1 MRTVTILIA
10 VGIVWLAEFN
20 PIAGQSP
27 DSQVMATIQQV
38 FDGMRSANSIMVSAV
53 FADDARFAVIR
64 SKDGNPEITTQ
75 PVFEW
80 IGAIGESGGNWDER
94 IYDVDIHIDGN
105 VSSAWV
111 PYTFYLEGVL
121 SHCGVN
127 SMELLLNGD
136 SWEITQLSDS
146 RRTKDC
152 PDPLGEQV
160 VSECHLLPLRQGCAL
175 YLFLRSGDNNSIL
188 SPYSAYT
195 LC

>member
-10 VGIVWLAEFN
+10 VGIVWLAE
-20 PIAGQSP
+20 PDPVAGQSP
-27 DSQVMATIQQV
+27 NSQVMATIQQV

-64 SKDGNPEITTQ
+64 SKDGHAEITTH

-80 IGAIGESGGNWDER
+80 IGAIGESGGSWDER

-136 SWEITQLSDS
+136 SWEITQLSDT

-152 PDPLGEQV
+152 PDPLG
-160 VSECHLLPLRQGCAL
+160 G
-175 YLFLRSGDNNSIL
+175 
-188 SPYSAYT
+188 
-195 LC
+195 